1 MMHIRS
7 TTIHTWANF
16 KLSNCKIPLS
26 QVIHE
31 RHWSPLHQCSWDH
44 FCATHLSSVR
54 WADVF
59 FQSPWLLKRTAA
71 TRVVTSMG
79 HNSTRGYFR
88 SPDVDTWLRLM
99 AADEDDDFAEFLAK
113 VNEIGMYYS
122 GDCLQPLSLGLVY
135 SIYRRVVH
143 VCTVFCYIW
152 R

>member
-1 MMHIRS
+1 
-7 TTIHTWANF
+7 
-16 KLSNCKIPLS
+16 
-26 QVIHE
+26 
-31 RHWSPLHQCSWDH
+31 
-44 FCATHLSSVR
+44 
-54 WADVF
+54 
-59 FQSPWLLKRTAA
+59 
-71 TRVVTSMG
+71 
-79 HNSTRGYFR
+79 
-88 SPDVDTWLRLM
+88 M